1 MYYVRFKEW
10 WGLRSWKLSVTGM
23 NQIWA
28 EGKAKKLLS
37 PFAPSLLQLFLPLM
51 SEVREQVKWKSDW
64 EVVHVT
70 LSYCFKNIYFYLC
83 LFFFL
88 PLYWSLTCLLGP
100 LDIFPHF
107 IFSFQP
113 CPGSR
118 SPEACWFCS
127 TMSSSHR
134 AHSHLSITGTF
145 SDMCIISV
153 ISA

>member
-37 PFAPSLLQLFLPLM
+37 PFTPSLLQLFLPLM

-83 LFFFL
+83 LFFFY
-88 PLYWSLTCLLGP
+88 LYIGP
-100 LDIFPHF
+100 WLVSWDYWIYFP
-107 IFSFQP
+107 I
-113 CPGSR
+113 
-118 SPEACWFCS
+118 
-127 TMSSSHR
+127 SSSVFSP
-134 AHSHLSITGTF
+134 AQDPGLQKPAGSAAPWVPATGPTAIYLSPGPSQTCASF
-145 SDMCIISV
+145 LW
-153 ISA
+153 